1 MGEEASGPHG
11 AFLGLPAA
19 RSAPAR
25 SRVAVLPI
33 PFERTTSYGKGTR
46 RGPAALIDAS
56 RQVELWDEVL
66 EQDSS
71 RVGVTTLAPVRATA
85 VEAMLKQSEAATA
98 RVLAE
103 GKFVISLGG
112 EHTVTE
118 GPLRAFV
125 RRHPSIS
132 VLHIDAHA
140 DLRATYEGNRR
151 SHACAAS
158 RMLDCG
164 IRRLVSVGVRNLSD
178 SEWPRR
184 KDPRVRIHFAH
195 RIRRDRSWIRKAVA
209 QLFSPVYVT
218 IDLDGLDPSWMPGV
232 GTPEPGGLDWWQV
245 TDLMTAVARRHRVV
259 GMDVVEL
266 MPIPGQK
273 VSEFNAARLTYRLI
287 GLFVK

>member
-1 MGEEASGPHG
+1 MGEESLGPRG
-11 AFLGLPAA
+11 AFLGLPAE
-19 RSAPAR
+19 RSNPGR

-56 RQVELWDEVL
+56 QQVELWDEVL
-66 EQDSS
+66 GKDSS
-71 RVGVTTLAPVRATA
+71 RVGVTTLPVIRATT
-85 VEAMLKQSEAATA
+85 VDAMLKQSEAATA
-98 RVLAE
+98 RALAQ
-103 GKFVISLGG
+103 GKFVIALGG
-112 EHTVTE
+112 EHTITA

-140 DLRATYEGNRR
+140 DLRETYEGNRY

-184 KDPRVRIHFAH
+184 KDPRIKILFAH
-195 RIRRDRSWIRKAVA
+195 QIRRDRSWIGKTVA
-209 QLFSPVYVT
+209 ALSSPVYVT

-232 GTPEPGGLDWWQV
+232 GTPEPGGLDWWQI
-245 TDLMTAVARRHRVV
+245 TDLMGAVAKKHRVV